1 MRITML
7 NQFFGILA
15 VTATL
20 RGTETAFARNAAAL
34 PPPYHWDDRRRG
46 ERARRVGQG
55 SGDMMWLNWSKIR
68 RARPS
73 RETIRFRRWTRRI

>member
-34 PPPYHWDDRRRG
+34 PPPYH
-46 ERARRVGQG
+46 
-55 SGDMMWLNWSKIR
+55 
-68 RARPS
+68 
-73 RETIRFRRWTRRI
+73 